1 MSFLSVS
8 KRTDVRV
15 LGIGAAILLAAF
27 LVRLIGIDGRW
38 MWFDELLSAT
48 YINHDIP
55 QTLLA
60 NLRFDVHPPLYY
72 LQLNLWSMFGDSDVW
87 LMLNS
92 VAWSVAAA
100 ALLMWRVRRLYDI
113 ETAWIAGVLLAFAA
127 GALFYGDQVRMY
139 AFLMVVML
147 WAWIAMDDWLKA
159 ERNGRIPW
167 KASLNVI
174 ASQTAVVYSHSA
186 GIVMISGCVLYG
198 AIELLRASDLRTR
211 IYWVAAEACVGLLSL
226 YALALAAF
234 RTTTHPVA
242 PGINDFIN
250 TWRFLAAGEL
260 APQLIG
266 AVMGF
271 VLLGALVWLGVTQR
285 DKRVGILTLVF
296 APLLVSGV
304 VSYVKPIWL
313 DRIFVP
319 VVPFICLYLALFAAS
334 LLKTKRAVAM
344 AVAAAVVASW
354 VGVGVWAQTVR
365 QKGDGYRPAA
375 AYAHQVAQPGD
386 TVLVDG
392 DFSYWCF
399 MWYFGGRHWGY
410 PQEAIIILP
419 KWQALADRVGPN
431 IAHLLG
437 FNEQKRNVD
446 VGGVNALMWDRDA
459 PVTLNS
465 SRVLAVR
472 SRHEE
477 PLDLP
482 GYALADT
489 HAEHDLLIETWRK
502 ADAP

>member
-1 MSFLSVS
+1 MSNVGVS
-8 KRTDVRV
+8 KRTNAWV
-15 LGIGAAILLAAF
+15 LGIGATILLAAF

-38 MWFDELLSAT
+38 MWFDELLSAS
-48 YINHDIP
+48 YITHDIP

-72 LQLNLWSMFGDSDVW
+72 LQLNLWSMFGDSDLW

-92 VAWSVAAA
+92 VLWSVLAV
-100 ALLMWRVRRLYDI
+100 ALLMWRVRRLYDLQ
-113 ETAWIAGVLLAFAA
+113 TAWIAGVLLAFASA
-127 GALFYGDQVRMY
+127 ALFYGDQVRMY

-159 ERNGRIPW
+159 DRNGRFPW
-167 KASLNVI
+167 KVSLNVI

-198 AIELLRASDLRTR
+198 AVELLRAGDLRTR
-211 IYWVAAEACVGLLSL
+211 IYWLVSEACVGVLSL

-242 PGINDFIN
+242 PGIDDFIN

-260 APQLIG
+260 GPQAIG
-266 AVMGF
+266 VVMGF

-296 APLLVSGV
+296 APLLASGV

-319 VVPFICLYLALFAAS
+319 VVPFLCLYVALFGAS
-334 LLKTKRAVAM
+334 LLKTKRITAIAI
-344 AVAAAVVASW
+344 AASVAALW
-354 VGVGVWAQTVR
+354 VGVGTWGQAVR
-365 QKGDGYRPAA
+365 HKGDGYKPAA
-375 AYAHQVAQPGD
+375 AYVREIAKPGD

-399 MWYFGGRHWGY
+399 MWYFAGRHWGY

-419 KWQALADRVGPN
+419 KWQALADKVGPD

-446 VGGVNALMWDRDA
+446 VGGVNALMWDREA
-459 PVTLNS
+459 PVAINTHT
-465 SRVLAVR
+465 VLAVR
-472 SRHEE
+472 GKAAE
-477 PLDLP
+477 PLNLP
-482 GYALADT
+482 GFTLADT
-489 HAEHDLLIETWRK
+489 HAEHDLLVETWRK
-502 ADAP
+502 AVAP